1 MIANEIEKH
10 YYDWICAVAIPDLEK
25 RKRYSKLLMALYV
38 REFMPSMAMD
48 DNRRVD
54 GLNFR
59 NRFAYETNTEEY
71 AIKQSFGNNPCSM
84 LEMMISLASK
94 IEEQIMSDP
103 DQGDRTSLWFQEML
117 CSLGI
122 DNQNDQNFDY
132 KWFNFRIDIFE
143 NRDYEANGKF
153 GLFTIKHPLV
163 DMRTIE
169 IWYQMSFYLNEIT

>member
-1 MIANEIEKH
+1 
-10 YYDWICAVAIPDLEK
+10 
-25 RKRYSKLLMALYV
+25 
-38 REFMPSMAMD
+38 
-48 DNRRVD
+48 
-54 GLNFR
+54 
-59 NRFAYETNTEEY
+59 
-71 AIKQSFGNNPCSM
+71 
-84 LEMMISLASK
+84 
-94 IEEQIMSDP
+94 MSDP
-103 DQGDRTSLWFQEML
+103 DQGDRTSSWFQEML

-122 DNQNDQNFDY
+122 DNQDDQNFDY